1 MKNSILV
8 SVFILLLGLLTACQD
23 GQNNNLGYPT
33 LPFPNVRVE
42 QIPTATV
49 TNTPEAP
56 TPDPNTPT
64 VAAAGVQVQ
73 AWPTLDDEE
82 YWISQIDALLD
93 KMERELNSVD
103 TRLKP

>member
-1 MKNSILV
+1 MKNFILV
-8 SVFILLLGLLTACQD
+8 SVFILLLVLLSACQD
-23 GQNNNLGYPT
+23 GQNNNSGYPT

-64 VAAAGVQVQ
+64 AAAAGVQAQ

-93 KMERELNSVD
+93 KMEQELNSVD